1 MDASRHLPLE
11 TLAAG
16 LRTLTPPKDT
26 GTVALIV
33 ARPKTDERN
42 VLSAGELTQEDGL
55 VGDKWGA
62 KGRPHPDSQITLM
75 RVDVARLIAN
85 GQPIE
90 LAGDQLF
97 VELDL
102 SMENLPSGTR
112 LRIGDA
118 LCEVTPVP
126 HTGCGKFAARFGA
139 DARAVTNHPEF
150 LDQRLRGIYVKV
162 IEPGTVRTGDEI
174 HVLSRPS

>member
-1 MDASRHLPLE
+1 MDASLHLPLE

-16 LRTLTPPKDT
+16 LRTLCPPKDT

-33 ARPKTDERN
+33 ARPKSAERN
-42 VLSAGELTQEDGL
+42 VLAVGQLTAEEGL

-75 RVDVARLIAN
+75 RVDVARLFAN

-102 SMENLPSGTR
+102 SVENLPAGSR

-118 LCEVTPVP
+118 LCEVTPMP
-126 HTGCGKFAARFGA
+126 HTGCRKFAARFGA
-139 DARAVTNHPEF
+139 DARSVTEQPEF
-150 LDQRLRGIYVKV
+150 RDHRLRGIYVKV
-162 IEPGTVRTGDEI
+162 IEPGPVATGDEI
-174 HVLSRPS
+174 HVLSRS

>member
-1 MDASRHLPLE
+1 MDTSRHLPLD

-16 LRTLTPPKDT
+16 LRTLSPPKDT

-42 VLSAGELTQEDGL
+42 VLRVGQLTQEEGL
-55 VGDKWGA
+55 VGDKWSQ
-62 KGRPHPDSQITLM
+62 KHRSYPDSQLTLM
-75 RVDVARLIAN
+75 RVDVARLFAN

-102 SMENLPSGTR
+102 SVENLPAGTR

-118 LCEVTPVP
+118 LCEVTPKP

-139 DARAVTNHPEF
+139 DARSVTEEPEF
-150 LDQRLRGIYVKV
+150 RDQRLRGIYVKV
-162 IEPGTVRTGDEI
+162 IEPGAVATGDEL
-174 HVLSRPS
+174 HVLSRS

>member
-1 MDASRHLPLE
+1 MDASRHLPLS
-11 TLAAG
+11 TLTAG
-16 LRTLTPPKDT
+16 LRSLSPPKDT

-42 VLSAGELTQEDGL
+42 VLEAGQLTEEEGL
-55 VGDKWGA
+55 VGDKWS
-62 KGRPHPDSQITLM
+62 KKYRSYPDSQLTLM
-75 RVDVARLIAN
+75 RVDVARLFAN

-102 SMENLPSGTR
+102 SLENLPPGSR

-118 LCEVTPVP
+118 LCQVTPMP

-139 DARAVTNHPEF
+139 DARAVTELPEF
-150 LDQRLRGIYVKV
+150 RDHRLRGIYVRV
-162 IEPGTVRTGDEI
+162 IEPGTVSTGDEI
-174 HVLSRPS
+174 HVLSRA

>member
-1 MDASRHLPLE
+1 MDPSRHLPLE

-16 LRTLTPPKDT
+16 LRLLAPPKET

-33 ARPKTDERN
+33 ARPTSGERDLLP
-42 VLSAGELTQEDGL
+42 VGRLTQEEGL
-55 VGDKWGA
+55 AGDRWAA
-62 KGRPHPDSQITLM
+62 KGRPHPDSQLTLM

-102 SMENLPSGTR
+102 SLENLPAGSR

-118 LCEVTPVP
+118 VCEVTPMP

-139 DARAVTNHPEF
+139 DARAVTELPEF
-150 LDQRLRGIYVKV
+150 RDQRLRGIYVKV
-162 IEPGTVRTGDEI
+162 IEPGAVATGDEV
-174 HVLSRPS
+174 HVLSRP